1 MRILLAVGDTDLR
14 LSLELLLSEE
24 PGIRIAGS
32 VIDTRSLLALVNSI
46 VPDLLLLDLDLPGCP
61 IQDAL
66 REIQTLPRQPKIIVL
81 GRQSR
86 SKESSFTSWSRFL
99 PDQRRPTG
107 AFAGRYS
114 CFKCLTNNC
123 YDNMI

>member
-86 SKESSFTSWSRFL
+86 SKESAL
-99 PDQRRPTG
+99 Q
-107 AFAGRYS
+107 AGVDFY
-114 CFKCLTNNC
+114 LTKGDPPEHLLAGIRALNV
-123 YDNMI
+123 

>member
-32 VIDTRSLLALVNSI
+32 VIDARSLLALVNSI

-61 IQDAL
+61 IQTVL
-66 REIQTLPRQPKIIVL
+66 GEIQTLPRQPKIIVL
-81 GRQSR
+81 GRQSS
-86 SKESSFTSWSRFL
+86 SKESAFRAGVDLYLTKGDPPERL
-99 PDQRRPTG
+99 LG
-107 AFAGRYS
+107 AIRA
-114 CFKCLTNNC
+114 LNA
-123 YDNMI
+123 